1 LVNTT
6 TYNLLGWI
14 LEVMGLVPVA
24 AKVFS
29 TKVKVRITL
38 VTCRRVAVLVLAPW
52 AVQKQIEL
60 FFFYQGQGQ
69 QNGFR
74 LFESLL
80 PLAFLLRLTQ
90 QNLPMQTD
98 LKTQTKKT
106 LFKEYFV

>member
-24 AKVFS
+24 VKVFS

-52 AVQKQIEL
+52 AVQKQIVL
-60 FFFYQGQGQ
+60 FFFTKA
-69 QNGFR
+69 R
-74 LFESLL
+74 
-80 PLAFLLRLTQ
+80 AKK
-90 QNLPMQTD
+90 MD
-98 LKTQTKKT
+98 LDYLKVYCH
-106 LFKEYFV
+106 LHFC